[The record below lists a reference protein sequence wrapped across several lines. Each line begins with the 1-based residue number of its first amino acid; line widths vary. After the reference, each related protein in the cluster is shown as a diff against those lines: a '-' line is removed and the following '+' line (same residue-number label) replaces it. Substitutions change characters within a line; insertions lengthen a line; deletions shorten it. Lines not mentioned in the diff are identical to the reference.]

1 MKDSIVAFVR
11 FICRWMTSRNENIPP
26 AFHCAF
32 HKKLEQIR
40 EQDRIQQ
47 EWKTIWNARKQSDN
61 NVRSYCNNDTDNG
74 DW

>member
-1 MKDSIVAFVR
+1 MKDSIVAIVR
-11 FICRWMTSRNENIPP
+11 FICCWMTSRNENIPP
-26 AFHCAF
+26 AFHRAF
-32 HKKLEQIR
+32 HRKLEQIR

-47 EWKTIWNARKQSDN
+47 EWKTIWNARKLSDN